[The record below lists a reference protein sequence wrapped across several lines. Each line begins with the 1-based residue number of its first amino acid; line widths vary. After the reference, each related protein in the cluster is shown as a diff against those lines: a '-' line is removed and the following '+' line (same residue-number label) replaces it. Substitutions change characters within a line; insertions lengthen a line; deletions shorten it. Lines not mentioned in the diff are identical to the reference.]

1 MATSSL
7 FIRGLP
13 PKCPLAEVEAI
24 FSSCPG
30 FIAARIR
37 EDRTKSFVA
46 FCDFENPE
54 AASRAMDARLGA
66 RIHDRPLSIDF
77 AKGAQKR
84 PREGEAPGP
93 EPLSSQCWEESK
105 GQGGQPPHV
114 RPAVLEVAGVPVD
127 ASIREVSHVF
137 RPFPGFICVYLRG
150 TDVHL
155 AEFRSVAQAD
165 VAVQALENYLFDKH
179 APGSS
184 RLNLRFA

>member
-1 MATSSL
+1 MATNSL

-13 PKCPLAEVEAI
+13 PKCPLSEVEAI
-24 FSSCPG
+24 FSSCSG
-30 FIAARIR
+30 YIAARIR

-66 RIHDRPLSIDF
+66 RIHDFPLSIDF
-77 AKGAQKR
+77 AKGTQKR
-84 PREGEAPGP
+84 PREGEAPGSESP
-93 EPLSSQCWEESK
+93 FSQRWEESR
-105 GQGGQPPHV
+105 GQGGPHE

-127 ASIREVSHVF
+127 ASIREVSHIF

-150 TDVHL
+150 TDLHL
-155 AEFRSVAQAD
+155 AEFRSAAQAG
-165 VAVQALENYLFDKH
+165 VAMQALENYLFDKH
-179 APGSS
+179 TPGSS